1 MKRIDIAME
10 QSDDTLIVRLCG
22 ELDHHQADA
31 VRSHMEASLSA
42 PHVRHIVLN
51 CAELTFMDSSGI
63 GVILGR
69 YKQITPRQGK
79 LLICHANDTVHR
91 LMELAG
97 LFKIATLVK
106 DEGEAM
112 QHVGVLQ

>member
-1 MKRIDIAME
+1 MKMIDIAIE
-10 QSDDTLIVRLCG
+10 HTGDTLIVRLCG
-22 ELDHHQADA
+22 ELDHHQADT
-31 VRSHMEASLSA
+31 VRTHMESSLSA

-51 CAELTFMDSSGI
+51 CAQLTFMDSSGI

-69 YKQITPRQGK
+69 YKQIIPRQGK
-79 LLICHANDTVHR
+79 LLICNANETVHR